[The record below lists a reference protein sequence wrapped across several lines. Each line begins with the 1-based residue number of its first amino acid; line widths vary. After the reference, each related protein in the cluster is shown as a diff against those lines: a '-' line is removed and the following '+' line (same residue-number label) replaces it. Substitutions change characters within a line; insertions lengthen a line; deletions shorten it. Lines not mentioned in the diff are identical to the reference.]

1 MRRQSADCPGYP
13 QGQSRQGGHARLQ
26 KTYICIYAWDEQKRR
41 SNLREH
47 KIDFLDAQR
56 VIDEPIFIRRS
67 DRKSEIRFVVYGFVD
82 AREVVVICTFRG
94 ERCRLISAR
103 RARRD
108 ERKKYHSRLP

>member
-1 MRRQSADCPGYP
+1 MSEETTEDPFAHISAFE
-13 QGQSRQGGHARLQ
+13 
-26 KTYICIYAWDEQKRR
+26 WDEQKRR

-108 ERKKYHSRLP
+108 ERKKYHSRLPRPSEAGQD